1 MKISISNLT
10 KHFANQRVL
19 NSISLHLENIRS
31 LVLMG
36 PSGGGKSTLLR
47 LIAAL
52 ETPDTG
58 SITLNHSL
66 VPQIAAEQ
74 IPYRRTIGVVFQ
86 AFNLFP
92 HLSALENVALPLTVV
107 QQRTP
112 SEAREMAA
120 ALLKRFH
127 LENHASQ
134 KPATLSGGQ
143 RQRIA
148 IARALATRP
157 SVLLMDE
164 PTSALDPE
172 MTSEVLEMIQELRL
186 EGRDLILVTH
196 EVGFARQAA
205 DTVALLSGG
214 KIVEYGPPQQVLDA
228 PTHEISR
235 SFFGKILKY

>member
-10 KHFANQRVL
+10 KYFAKQRVL
-19 NSISLHLENIRS
+19 DSVSLHLENIRS

-52 ETPDTG
+52 ETPDAG

-66 VPQIAAEQ
+66 VPQVAAEQ

-92 HLSALENVALPLTVV
+92 HLSALENIALPLTVV
-107 QQRTP
+107 QQRTR
-112 SEAREMAA
+112 SEAREIAV
-120 ALLKRFH
+120 ALLKRFQ

-172 MTSEVLEMIQELRL
+172 MTSEVLEMIQELRH

-196 EVGFARQAA
+196 EAGFAKQAA

-214 KIVEYGPPQQVLDA
+214 KIVEYGTPQQVLEA
-228 PTHEISR
+228 PNHEISR
-235 SFFGKILKY
+235 SFFRKILKY